1 MGLHSVYFM
10 GHSRFFIIFWVS
22 YFIYFL
28 SRVLYPIG
36 FNVTHLFEYILGI
49 TYQFILFS
57 FLVGLHFYIQKDR
70 LNQIKKMEDWKN
82 ETKKRIFLERELI
95 ALEERETILADIHDN
110 VGGRLLEIDLLI
122 SRLEES
128 EKNNSLILN
137 IKNNIS
143 NTIHNLK
150 NRILELEDM
159 DLLRKDLYWG
169 LKNYLVRRYSVKER
183 EISFIVEN
191 DFLEYQNKFTSQYR
205 KMLLEIIQEIVNN
218 DLRYGYGDARW
229 KFCMKSITQNRFISL
244 SLETLSNYSE
254 AESNGRGMKI
264 LESRIQKA
272 GGQIYIH
279 YHSGHF
285 NIEVDLGI

>member
-10 GHSRFFIIFWVS
+10 GQSRIFLIFWLS
-22 YFIYFL
+22 YFLYFL
-28 SRVLYPIG
+28 SRIIYPIG
-36 FNVTHLFEYILGI
+36 FEVLNPFEYILGI
-49 TYQFILFS
+49 IYQFILFC
-57 FLVGLHFYIQKDR
+57 FLVLFHFYIQKDR

-110 VGGRLLEIDLLI
+110 VGGRLLEVDLLI

-128 EKNNSLILN
+128 EKNNSLIFI
-137 IKNNIS
+137 IKNKIS
-143 NTIHNLK
+143 NTIYTLK

-183 EISFIVEN
+183 EISFFVDE
-191 DFLEYQNKFTSQYR
+191 DLLEYQNKFTSQYR
-205 KMLLEIIQEIVNN
+205 KMLLEILQEIVNN
-218 DLRYGYGDARW
+218 DLRYGYGEAKW
-229 KFCMKSITQNRFISL
+229 KFCMKSITQDKFLSL
-244 SLETLSNYSE
+244 SLETLSYYSE
-254 AESNGRGMKI
+254 SEPNGRGMKI

-272 GGQIYIH
+272 GGQIYIY
-279 YHSGHF
+279 YHSGLF